1 MKRLSKEYL
10 RQKLETNTAGFV
22 AREVDKKNLPKE
34 IKEVVQ
40 IAQQVIRKQGLS
52 AEYPIN
58 VKESVSINTFIEF
71 IGFAFVKN
79 DYVRN
84 ANNDIVSRIRIA
96 YVGDLD
102 YDEYRL
108 EHLIDEEFIFLYI
121 SPIL

>member
-1 MKRLSKEYL
+1 MRRLSKEYL
-10 RQKLETNTAGFV
+10 KQKLEINTASFI

-34 IKEVVQ
+34 IKEVIH
-40 IAQQVIRKQGLS
+40 IAQQDIRKQGLS
-52 AEYPIN
+52 AEYPIILKQT
-58 VKESVSINTFIEF
+58 VTINTFIEF

-79 DYVRN
+79 DFVRN

-108 EHLIDEEFIFLYI
+108 EHLIDEEFIFLYV